1 MNKTIT
7 IFIIALMLLST
18 FTITMATEPTAEEIA
33 AFKAAV
39 ALYDQSMRPEADP
52 EGVPEGEE
60 PPTPE
65 ELKQDAILAFQ
76 DFITTYTES
85 EALAMAQN
93 YIGWCYYGLGDSTN
107 AKAEFNKVIND
118 YPSSD
123 LVDDAKY
130 QIAFI
135 DFQSADYETA
145 LAGFNVVIADY
156 EDNTNEA
163 LTHKVPFAYFMVGEC
178 YRKMDEMDNARA
190 KWNELIAK
198 FPTHSQAG
206 RAEKRLSQ

>member
-1 MNKTIT
+1 MNKTVTIIT
-7 IFIIALMLLST
+7 IALMLLCT
-18 FTITMATEPTAEEIA
+18 FSIAKATEPTAEEITAFQA
-33 AFKAAV
+33 AM
-39 ALYDQSMRPEADP
+39 ALYEQSMQQPTDFPEDP
-52 EGVPEGEE
+52 ENP

-65 ELKQDAILAFQ
+65 ELKQQAILAFQ

-85 EALAMAQN
+85 GARHMLQN
-93 YIGWCYYGLGDSTN
+93 YIGWCYFELGDNTN
-107 AKAEFNKVIND
+107 AKAEFNKVITD
-118 YPSSD
+118 YPGSE
-123 LVDDAKY
+123 LVDDAYY

-145 LAGFNVVIADY
+145 LTGFNGVITDY
-156 EDNTNEA
+156 EGNTNEA
-163 LTHKVPFAYFMVGEC
+163 LSHKVPFAYFMAGEC

-206 RAEKRLSQ
+206 RAEKRLSP